1 MTGFL
6 ELTMPR
12 HHLTAA
18 ALATAL
24 ALLGAASAHASTF
37 CVPDYTATC
46 PNNGTN
52 IKLGSLETAMQA
64 NQSDGVKDTIHVAP
78 GVITD
83 PGSIETDSGADDPL
97 EIIGAGPA
105 ATVVTTSSTGNIFV
119 MNIEPG
125 SRATTVRDLTIRIPA
140 TTPEDLGGAMQANG
154 ATLDNVDIDVRNDG
168 GDGISFVGG
177 GVYRNGRMAGSAGGE
192 LGDAIR
198 VNGADNGPLTVED
211 SRIESPSWGIYA
223 DDADVPVTVR
233 RTVITTPL
241 AYGVRVT
248 AGGSVAMSNSV
259 ITSQTG
265 RPVTVLATAGGGASF
280 TGDHLTI
287 VGLSGQPNPAIAV
300 EVGTG
305 VAGSASALLVNSIV
319 RSFPA
324 TYDRKA
330 PVGGATGNATIGFQ
344 HSNFPPTGTSVGD
357 GSITSSNGINSD
369 PKFVGSGTDP
379 YRLQVGSPS
388 IDRANPAAGGL
399 TVDLLGATRP
409 RDGDGDGTARSDQ
422 GAYEYQPPAPPGT
435 SPAET
440 PGDPAPSPAPGG
452 AEPPAAAPADTLAP
466 KLTGLRLGKG
476 LTRRKGGTVRF
487 TLSEAARV
495 ELRFTRGKRTVTLR
509 VNGKAGANAVKIAK
523 RKLSAA
529 RWRLT
534 VVATDAA
541 GNRATMAARRI
552 TVRR

>member
-1 MTGFL
+1 MTRPL
-6 ELTMPR
+6 L
-12 HHLTAA
+12 
-18 ALATAL
+18 LATAL
-24 ALLGAASAHASTF
+24 ALLAAAPAQASTF

-83 PGSIETDSGADDPL
+83 PGSIETDSGAADPL

-105 ATVVTTSSTGNIFV
+105 STAVTTSSTGNIYV

-125 SRATTVRDLTIRIPA
+125 ARATTVRDLTIRVPA
-140 TTPEDLGGAMQANG
+140 TTPDGLGGAMQARG
-154 ATLDNVDIDVRNDG
+154 ATLDNVDVDVRNDG

-177 GVYRNGRMAGSAGGE
+177 GVFRNGRLAGSAGGK

-198 VNGADNGPLTVED
+198 VNGAQSGPLTVED
-211 SRIESPSWGIYA
+211 THIDSPSWGIYA

-241 AYGVRVT
+241 AYGVRAT
-248 AGGSVAMSNSV
+248 AGGSVAMSNSI

-265 RPVTVLATAGGGASF
+265 RPVTVLASAGGGASF

-287 VGLSGQPNPAIAV
+287 VGLSGQPNPAVAV

-305 VAGSASALLVNSIV
+305 VAGNASALVVNSIV
-319 RSFPA
+319 RSFPS

-344 HSNFPPTGTSVGD
+344 HSNFAPTGASVGD
-357 GSITSSNGINSD
+357 GSVTSSNGSNSD
-369 PKFVGSGTDP
+369 PQFAGTGTDP
-379 YRLQVGSPS
+379 YRLKPGSPS

-399 TVDLLGATRP
+399 AVDLLGAVRP
-409 RDGDGDGTARSDQ
+409 RDGDGDGVARSDQ
-422 GAYEYQPPAPPGT
+422 GAYEYQPPAPADPGPTAPGT
-435 SPAET
+435 DPGVAPPPAA
-440 PGDPAPSPAPGG
+440 PAT
-452 AEPPAAAPADTLAP
+452 EPPATAPADTLAP
-466 KLTGLRLGKG
+466 KLSGLRLGKG
-476 LTRRKGGTVRF
+476 VTRRKGGTIRF

-495 ELRFTRGKRTVTLR
+495 DLRFTRGTRTVTLR
-509 VNGKAGANAVKIAK
+509 VNGRAGANTVRVAR
-523 RKLSAA
+523 RKLAAA
-529 RWRLT
+529 RWTLT

-541 GNRATMAARRI
+541 GNRTSSARRI